1 MLKYNPFHVI
11 AVSETHCDD
20 TITDQEIS
28 LDGFSILRNDRNR
41 NGGGVA
47 LYIHNSISHAK
58 SDYGSEIECLWI
70 KLKLSPSSADD
81 GCKIQ
86 HGLFSF

>member
-1 MLKYNPFHVI
+1 MSQYQFIIPGKIDHLKCMLKYNPFHVI

-41 NGGGVA
+41 NGGGVPCTFTA
-47 LYIHNSISHAK
+47 PYHTLNLTMEVRLNP
-58 SDYGSEIECLWI
+58 YGSN
-70 KLKLSPSSADD
+70 
-81 GCKIQ
+81 
-86 HGLFSF
+86 